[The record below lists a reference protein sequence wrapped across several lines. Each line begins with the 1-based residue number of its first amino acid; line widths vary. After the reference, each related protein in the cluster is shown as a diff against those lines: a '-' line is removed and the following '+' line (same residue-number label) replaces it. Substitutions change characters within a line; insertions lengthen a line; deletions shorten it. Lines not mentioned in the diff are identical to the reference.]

1 MHPLGEKN
9 KYIAMMFMKMSKEY
23 WALGRDGIAKVSAE
37 HARSLK
43 PYNDMLTQV
52 VCGSFDARYD
62 QVTVV
67 ESDTLER
74 IHDAANAF
82 KLGAKGA
89 YMRSTS
95 SSGSRPRRAAPP
107 AAGKP
112 PPDTNSG

>member
-43 PYNDMLTQV
+43 PYNDMLTHV

-67 ESDTLER
+67 ASRTR
-74 IHDAANAF
+74 WSASTMPPTPSSSGRRAPI
-82 KLGAKGA
+82 
-89 YMRSTS
+89 STS
-95 SSGSRPRRAAPP
+95 SLFGVKAPARG
-107 AAGKP
+107 AAGRREA
-112 PPDTNSG
+112 TA

>member
-1 MHPLGEKN
+1 MHPLGEKS

-23 WALGRDGIAKVSAE
+23 WALGREGIAKVSAE

-43 PYNDMLTQV
+43 PYNDMLTHV

-89 YMRSTS
+89 YIDVVDVVVGVKAPAR
-95 SSGSRPRRAAPP
+95 GGAA
-107 AAGKP
+107 ARQEATG
-112 PPDTNSG
+112 